1 MDRAVRIYVTV
12 AAMTAMLIGPAFSQ
26 EAGQQLPAP
35 LTESTVTDSATD
47 SSAYPYKWQRRL
59 LAAQVAFANSLVG
72 TDLIETGAINPQEK

>member
-35 LTESTVTDSATD
+35 LTESTVTDS
-47 SSAYPYKWQRRL
+47 SAYPYKWQRRL